1 MTDTTNVE
9 RVQLLGML
17 GIAAATGAVFW
28 IAEGFEA
35 AVPPF
40 LLVAAFAALVHFG
53 RRRSGT
59 IEVMSGLGDERT
71 RSLYTR
77 AVAFAGTVM
86 ALVLPG
92 AWLVTVARGDESDT
106 LALMCAVFAFAFVGA
121 VLVLSR
127 RG

>member
-1 MTDTTNVE
+1 MTDTASTE
-9 RVQLLGML
+9 RVQFAGML
-17 GIAAATGAVFW
+17 AIAAAAGAAFW
-28 IAEGFEA
+28 VAEGFEA

-40 LLVAAFAALVHFG
+40 LLIAAFAALVHFG

-77 AVAFAGTVM
+77 AVAFAGSVM
-86 ALVLPG
+86 SIVLPG
-92 AWLVTVARGDESDT
+92 AWLVTVAQGDPNQALS
-106 LALMCAVFAFAFVGA
+106 LMCAVFAVAFIGA
-121 VLVLSR
+121 VVVLSR